1 MGAPDGLR
9 ACAGPWVI
17 REQVGRFETSCLK
30 RGHDPLLIASG
41 AANDEGAAVLSLL
54 DVQARVVVVVG
65 WADAP
70 EAVVAFLVAIHGLKD
85 LHYRFHALSFRA
97 PPGRTTNT
105 TWPYPKF
112 STVAAAPQAW
122 RSR

>member
-1 MGAPDGLR
+1 MGAPGGLR

-41 AANDEGAAVLSLL
+41 AAN
-54 DVQARVVVVVG
+54 
-65 WADAP
+65 AP

-112 STVAAAPQAW
+112 STAAAAPQAW